1 MITLYGFKG
10 RSRAERVLWALRELE
25 LPHEMIRL
33 DFRKGESRTL
43 EFLKLNPSGK
53 VPVLL
58 HGDRLL
64 TESVAIIQYLDT
76 IATQPKLI
84 PQDSWEKYLYDNR
97 ISYGLTEV
105 EPYLWIADQALF
117 LDNLYSW
124 PPETAK
130 SALEIAK
137 GNLEQ
142 IEEWLRETQYITGSL
157 FSSADII
164 FYHLLTWAR
173 FFQINLS
180 ERTHEYLTNLEAR
193 SYFPKSMAVTESP
206 VKIG

>member
-1 MITLYGFKG
+1 MITIYGFKG
-10 RSRAERVLWALRELE
+10 RSRAERVLWALRELK

-33 DFRKGESRTL
+33 DFQKGESRTP

-53 VPVLL
+53 VPVLV

-64 TESVAIIQYLDT
+64 TESVAIIQYLDA
-76 IATQPKLI
+76 IATQRKLI
-84 PQDSWEKYLYDNR
+84 PQETWEKYLHDNR
-97 ISYGLTEV
+97 LSYALTEI

-117 LDNLYSW
+117 LKNLYSW
-124 PPETAK
+124 SPDTAK
-130 SALEIAK
+130 SALEIVK

-142 IEEWLRETQYITGSL
+142 SEEWLRETPYIAGSV

-173 FFQINLS
+173 LHHIDLS
-180 ERTHEYLTNLEAR
+180 ERTHEYLLTLEVR
-193 SYFPKSMAVTESP
+193 RYFPESMAVAGSP
-206 VKIG
+206 DKTG